1 VRVVAGA
8 LCLAVLLSGCYG
20 LEKRYGIDPILDPVA
35 VQTSSNNQIIILTA
49 LAQDA
54 NLGAVTP
61 ADWYQITEAGFNF
74 VDDQCRLYFNEL
86 FFLNRDKERNKSL
99 LIAGAATT
107 AAILAATG
115 GSKLSLEVV
124 AQAFGFGGI
133 ANELVL
139 GTYLYQLPPAT
150 TLGFVKE
157 MQLAYREGAAN
168 RRALISN
175 APAAYHAIQD
185 YLTLCLPPTIEAKM
199 AEHIGAA
206 RAVPDSIRGN
216 RSASFGITLTAP
228 VPVTRQEIRA
238 AVGGDVVAAP
248 PPVRQGSDVVRPSG
262 KITNVEPGTGSR
274 DLPASTDQWA
284 RYRATLCVT
293 DENTLGPKTRQTLK
307 LFKAAVNEKLS
318 TNVSDDFTKRELSLI
333 EQASVKFPTC
343 LAGGPKPPRNA
354 FEIGLYT
361 LASADEINS
370 VLRKAL
376 IRAKQTKPDIYSPA
390 QTDPFDTDRAVSE
403 LRSFYAINSLSATQ
417 RAELDDRFWAQARKR
432 K

>member
-1 VRVVAGA
+1 MRVVAGA
-8 LCLAVLLSGCYG
+8 LCLAVLLSGRYG

-157 MQLAYREGAAN
+157 MQLAY
-168 RRALISN
+168 
-175 APAAYHAIQD
+175 
-185 YLTLCLPPTIEAKM
+185 AK
-199 AEHIGAA
+199 AQQI
-206 RAVPDSIRGN
+206 
-216 RSASFGITLTAP
+216 
-228 VPVTRQEIRA
+228 
-238 AVGGDVVAAP
+238 DV
-248 PPVRQGSDVVRPSG
+248 
-262 KITNVEPGTGSR
+262 
-274 DLPASTDQWA
+274 L
-284 RYRATLCVT
+284 
-293 DENTLGPKTRQTLK
+293 
-307 LFKAAVNEKLS
+307 
-318 TNVSDDFTKRELSLI
+318 
-333 EQASVKFPTC
+333 
-343 LAGGPKPPRNA
+343 
-354 FEIGLYT
+354 
-361 LASADEINS
+361 
-370 VLRKAL
+370 
-376 IRAKQTKPDIYSPA
+376 
-390 QTDPFDTDRAVSE
+390 
-403 LRSFYAINSLSATQ
+403 
-417 RAELDDRFWAQARKR
+417 
-432 K
+432 